1 MISIRCVGFASLD
14 VVCDELDVV
23 CDELNVVIGTAN
35 FSQVRCRPI
44 LDVVKLDTYIFA
56 RA

>member
-14 VVCDELDVV
+14 VVCDEL
-23 CDELNVVIGTAN
+23 NVVIGTAN
-35 FSQVRCRPI
+35 LSQVRCRPI